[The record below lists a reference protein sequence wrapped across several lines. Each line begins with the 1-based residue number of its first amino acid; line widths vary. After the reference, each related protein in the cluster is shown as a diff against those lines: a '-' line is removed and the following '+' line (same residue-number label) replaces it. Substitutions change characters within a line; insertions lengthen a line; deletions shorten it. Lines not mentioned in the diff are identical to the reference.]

1 MMNHAP
7 AGDIWGFAGGRAKWS
22 MRCKMFTSWKIMM
35 MLTFPHIENCIK
47 FLSWVMNAPVAN
59 FHSIHFFHL
68 IKNSQNNLYSCRNKM
83 SLFNE
88 QNFEGIPH
96 YSDKRFIQ
104 SFMVVFLKLE
114 CQPNQMIWFYCVTSI
129 FGCAGTWQI
138 IIKIF

>member
-1 MMNHAP
+1 
-7 AGDIWGFAGGRAKWS
+7 
-22 MRCKMFTSWKIMM
+22 
-35 MLTFPHIENCIK
+35 
-47 FLSWVMNAPVAN
+47 MNAPVAN

-114 CQPNQMIWFYCVTSI
+114 CQPKANDLILLCNQHFWMCWHLADNYQDFLEYV
-129 FGCAGTWQI
+129 
-138 IIKIF
+138 